1 MASRSRSRS
10 PAVDPLLDTPE
21 FLLLARQAQR
31 RSSDCSV
38 ETLGCTRGEILQY
51 TDAMMANYPTNAAH
65 LLATCRL
72 LRGMLAQEIRE
83 APAPQDEIAEVPP
96 PDKNAEVPTP
106 QDEATEASN
115 AAAGR
120 RRVGDCDHEYRA
132 ENALCPRDNGEQYEV
147 CRKCGAQR

>member
-1 MASRSRSRS
+1 MASSRS
-10 PAVDPLLDTPE
+10 PAVDPLLNTPE
-21 FLLLARQAQR
+21 FLHLARQAQR

-51 TDAMMANYPTNAAH
+51 TDAMMANYPANAAH

-83 APAPQDEIAEVPP
+83 
-96 PDKNAEVPTP
+96 VPTP
-106 QDEATEASN
+106 QDETTEASN
-115 AAAGR
+115 AAGR
-120 RRVGDCDHEYRA
+120 RRVDDCDHEYQA
-132 ENALCPRDNGEQYEV
+132 ENPLCPRDNGEQYEV

>member
-96 PDKNAEVPTP
+96 QDKSAEVPTP
-106 QDEATEASN
+106 QGETTEASN
-115 AAAGR
+115 AAGR
-120 RRVGDCDHEYRA
+120 RRVDDCDHEYQA
-132 ENALCPRDNGEQYEV
+132 ENPLCR
-147 CRKCGAQR
+147 RR

>member
-1 MASRSRSRS
+1 MASSRS
-10 PAVDPLLDTPE
+10 PAVDPLLNTPE
-21 FLLLARQAQR
+21 FLHLARQAQR

-38 ETLGCTRGEILQY
+38 ETLGCTWREILQY
-51 TDAMMANYPTNAAH
+51 TDAMMTNYSTNAAH

-83 APAPQDEIAEVPP
+83 VPTPQDEIAEVPP
-96 PDKNAEVPTP
+96 QDKSAEVPTP
-106 QDEATEASN
+106 QGETTEASN
-115 AAAGR
+115 AAGR

-132 ENALCPRDNGEQYEV
+132 ENPLCTRDNGEQYEV

>member
-31 RSSDCSV
+31 RSSDGSV

-51 TDAMMANYPTNAAH
+51 TDAMMTNYPTNAAH

-83 APAPQDEIAEVPP
+83 APTPQDEIAEVPP
-96 PDKNAEVPTP
+96 QDKVPTP
-106 QDEATEASN
+106 QGETTEASN
-115 AAAGR
+115 AAGR
-120 RRVGDCDHEYRA
+120 RRVDDCDHDYRA
-132 ENALCPRDNGEQYEV
+132 EKPLCPRDNGEQYEV